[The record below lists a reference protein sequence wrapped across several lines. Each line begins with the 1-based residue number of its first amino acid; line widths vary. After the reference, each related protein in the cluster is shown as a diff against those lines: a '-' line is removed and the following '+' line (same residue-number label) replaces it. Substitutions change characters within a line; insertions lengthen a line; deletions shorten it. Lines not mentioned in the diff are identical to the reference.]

1 MLLAVG
7 SGYWWWKRPSAETG
21 MGAAGGPPG
30 GGSSSRSGGMRGGGA
45 IAVAVGTVTRGT
57 IEEWVTVPATVTPLQ
72 VVVVRSRVDG
82 ELQKVHF
89 AEGQK
94 VKAGDLLAE
103 IDPRPF
109 EVALEQAKAQ
119 LARDEAMLTNAKL
132 VLDRYEVLLRQNSI
146 ARQEVDTQA
155 SLVRQNEAALAA
167 DRAAIESAKL
177 QLSYTKITAPIT
189 GRAGLRRV
197 DVGNIVRSSSDTGI
211 VVLTQEDP
219 IGLLFSIPQ
228 DRVKAVRQR
237 LADGAPVTVEV
248 MDSEMAETLAQGRL
262 LSTDNQ
268 IDLASG
274 TLKLK
279 AELPNGDGALF
290 PNQFVIAR
298 LLVNTVTNAV
308 VAPATAVQRGAQ
320 GPYAF
325 VIAGEVTAQLRQ
337 IETGIVQGERVMITE
352 GLNAGEKVV
361 TQGVDRLRDGAQ
373 VQVVDPAA
381 KPGQGGKPPG
391 AAKGP
396 ESAAK

>member
-1 MLLAVG
+1 
-7 SGYWWWKRPSAETG
+7 
-21 MGAAGGPPG
+21 
-30 GGSSSRSGGMRGGGA
+30 MRGGGA
-45 IAVAVGTVTRGT
+45 VPVAVANVARQT
-57 IEEWVTVPATVTPLQ
+57 IEEWVTVPATVTPLE

-82 ELQKVHF
+82 ELQKLHF

-94 VKAGDLLAE
+94 VKAGDMLAE

-109 EVALEQAKAQ
+109 EVALEQSKAQ

-132 VLDRYEVLLRQNSI
+132 VLDRYEVLLKQNSI

-219 IGLLFSIPQ
+219 IGLVFSIPQ

-237 LADGAPVTVEV
+237 LAGGKPVTVQVLDSV
-248 MDSEMAETLAQGRL
+248 MEETLAQGKL
-262 LSTDNQ
+262 VSTDNQ

-274 TLKLK
+274 TLKVK
-279 AELPNGDGALF
+279 AELPNSNGALF

-298 LLVNTVTNAV
+298 LLVNTVSDAV

-325 VIAGEVTAQLRQ
+325 VIAADNTVKVRQL
-337 IETGIVQGERVMITE
+337 ETGIVQGDRVMVTE
-352 GLNAGEKVV
+352 GLAAGDRVV
-361 TQGVDRLRDGAQ
+361 TQGLDRLRDGTQ

-381 KPGQGGKPPG
+381 KTAPGAKPPG
-391 AAKGP
+391 VPNRMEGAAK
-396 ESAAK
+396 